1 MNNRYGDSSVTFP
14 KFSPAAETEISS
26 WSVFDDFQR
35 EMSFLNGATIS
46 EIRTRTERLKLH
58 ADSLEKRI
66 PETLATRPITSRLLI
81 VRSRVHLL
89 DQAVNKSKLD
99 SLSIVDHMN
108 ELTKATINFY
118 LQIDEKFQK
127 ERIDQ
132 EREEDEKKELEK
144 QKRFL
149 DSVYQAEL
157 QDQQK

>member
-1 MNNRYGDSSVTFP
+1 
-14 KFSPAAETEISS
+14 
-26 WSVFDDFQR
+26 
-35 EMSFLNGATIS
+35 
-46 EIRTRTERLKLH
+46 
-58 ADSLEKRI
+58 
-66 PETLATRPITSRLLI
+66 
-81 VRSRVHLL
+81 
-89 DQAVNKSKLD
+89 VNKSKLD